1 MSMKNAR
8 KTFLTYAKGLGID
21 EDTRLILVGRMN
33 DPILARSYD
42 NNEDPVI
49 RNKVTEAHKL
59 ILSRFKALKLVNMF
73 MVKLQSF
80 NVPIW
85 VKKEANSDTKFKFD
99 DKYKWYF
106 RRSQRFGVSKHS
118 HVPRFKE
125 LIKLQKKLKELKKD
139 EEKVFLA

>member
-1 MSMKNAR
+1 
-8 KTFLTYAKGLGID
+8 
-21 EDTRLILVGRMN
+21 
-33 DPILARSYD
+33 
-42 NNEDPVI
+42 
-49 RNKVTEAHKL
+49 
-59 ILSRFKALKLVNMF
+59 MF

-106 RRSQRFGVSKHS
+106 RRSKRFGVSKHS

-125 LIKLQKKLKELKKD
+125 LIKLQKKLKELKK
-139 EEKVFLA
+139 EEDKVVKMYPQLKRA